1 MVEIKEWLKLK
12 SVATGYIVYTY
23 LPNVV
28 TTYGSVA
35 LLYLHLNVVT
45 TFSKNNPNIISW
57 LLSLPIYDI
66 DVWISIR
73 WHIGLGCKSGTKRSK
88 PSTVH

>member
-1 MVEIKEWLKLK
+1 MVEIKEWLKLM

-45 TFSKNNPNIISW
+45 TFSKNNPNIIS
-57 LLSLPIYDI
+57 
-66 DVWISIR
+66 
-73 WHIGLGCKSGTKRSK
+73 
-88 PSTVH
+88 

>member
-35 LLYLHLNVVT
+35 LPYLHLNVVT
-45 TFSKNNPNIISW
+45 TFSKNNPNIIS
-57 LLSLPIYDI
+57 
-66 DVWISIR
+66 
-73 WHIGLGCKSGTKRSK
+73 
-88 PSTVH
+88 